1 VGIVDDLT
9 FSTAFEAGEVSPLY
23 PVPQHLP
30 SVLAQ
35 VVEAVNSVEQ
45 KAGGTVAIKLHCE
58 DMSRDVEEF
67 IADPFFRRVLFILL
81 SNAVKYS
88 PLNGVVDVTVSY
100 IPTLNA
106 SSASH
111 RNNENNIA
119 RSMSSATR
127 RPDVNKS
134 SFFSSPSRL
143 PHRDSPVP
151 TVTVGECSFEGTEF
165 PPRGTFTFHIRNS
178 TSIPMSTSHVQNFFK
193 YYCHPSGDST
203 PTGDCSPVDMNV
215 NTANRAQA
223 TGAATVPCAATTAG
237 DPAPVAATSTSST
250 SFKDLVQYPGL
261 GLGLYTAY
269 NMVAL
274 MGGTLECSVENGNE
288 ACFWFTIPSTFANS
302 FSLQSLSASWDASLE
317 PSASSPTID
326 LLIPASDQPAG
337 NNESRLFDTTQPIEP
352 FPSFEFLTELGVR
365 TPTAS
370 AVSEN
375 ATSISWEKS
384 ENVLEFRV
392 LVVDDSRI
400 CQKVALRAL
409 SGLEFVV
416 ELAGNG
422 LEACRQLAEKPLRFD
437 IVLMDLRM
445 PVMDG
450 LTAIRRI
457 RGELGLTKLPIVAFT
472 AEVGTSI
479 RDEAM
484 KAGANV
490 FLTKPAKSQLL
501 VSVLR
506 TMTAASSK
514 PNDSSFD
521 EGS

>member
-1 VGIVDDLT
+1 
-9 FSTAFEAGEVSPLY
+9 VSPLY

-35 VVEAVNSVEQ
+35 VVDAVNSVEQ
-45 KAGGTVAIKLHCE
+45 KAGGTVAIKVHCE
-58 DMSRDVEEF
+58 DVSRDVEEV

-81 SNAVKYS
+81 SNAVKFS
-88 PLNGVVDVTVSY
+88 PLNGVVDVIVTY
-100 IPTLNA
+100 IPTVIA
-106 SSASH
+106 DSASY
-111 RNNENNIA
+111 RENENKIG
-119 RSMSSATR
+119 RSSSSATR
-127 RPDVNKS
+127 RPDVNMS
-134 SFFSSPSRL
+134 SFFSSPSRP
-143 PHRDSPVP
+143 PHRVSPVP
-151 TVTVGECSFEGTEF
+151 TVNEGDCSFEGPAF

-178 TSIPMSTSHVQNFFK
+178 TSIPMCTSHVRNFFK

-203 PTGDCSPVDMNV
+203 PTSDCSPVDMNV
-215 NTANRAQA
+215 NTANRASA
-223 TGAATVPCAATTAG
+223 TEAATVPCAATTSG
-237 DPAPVAATSTSST
+237 DPAPVAAMSTSNT
-250 SFKDLVQYPGL
+250 SFKDLIQYSGL

-269 NMVAL
+269 NMVTL

-288 ACFWFTIPSTFANS
+288 ACFWFTIPSTFAS
-302 FSLQSLSASWDASLE
+302 SLSLQSLSMSRDAFLE
-317 PSASSPTID
+317 PSTSSPSID
-326 LLIPASDQPAG
+326 LLIGASDQPTSRNG
-337 NNESRLFDTTQPIEP
+337 SRLFDTTQPIEP
-352 FPSFEFLTELGVR
+352 FPSFAFLTERGLR
-365 TPTAS
+365 TPTSS

-375 ATSISWEKS
+375 ATSISSEKS
-384 ENVLEFRV
+384 ENVSEIRV

-409 SGLEFVV
+409 TGLEFVV

-422 LEACRQLAEKPLRFD
+422 LEACRMLADKPLRFD

-450 LTAIRRI
+450 LTAIRRC
-457 RGELGLTKLPIVAFT
+457 REELSLTKLPIVALT

-484 KAGANV
+484 NAGANF

-506 TMTAASSK
+506 TMTAASGQ
-514 PNDSSFD
+514 PNDISCNVV
-521 EGS
+521 